1 VLQPPLFSGF
11 FSAEIKANSCFL
23 CGVNYAEQRFM
34 IISCCVN
41 AVLNILHAPF
51 IIAIF
56 SMQLICFG
64 VFIFIYSEMTLNRD

>member
-1 VLQPPLFSGF
+1 
-11 FSAEIKANSCFL
+11 
-23 CGVNYAEQRFM
+23 M

-41 AVLNILHAPF
+41 AVLNILHTPF
-51 IIAIF
+51 IIALF

>member
-1 VLQPPLFSGF
+1 
-11 FSAEIKANSCFL
+11 
-23 CGVNYAEQRFM
+23 M

-41 AVLNILHAPF
+41 AVLNILHTPF
-51 IIAIF
+51 IIAIV